1 MGKERAGDALFVVFV
16 VVVHAGLAA
25 LALRLSVSS

>member
-1 MGKERAGDALFVVFV
+1 MGKERAGNALFVVFV
-16 VVVHAGLAA
+16 VVAHAGLAA